1 MQPLLV
7 LSSSDGYDE
16 GGYKEAPSTEAYL
29 ESFKSVGSKALAE
42 LISKFKD
49 SASPVNCVVYDSL
62 LPWAFDVAKK
72 FGINGAVVF
81 LTNSASVC
89 SMYWHIDH
97 GRLTLPVK
105 RRTEL
110 VLLPGLP
117 SLGLFDLPSFLAQP
131 SSNSAY
137 LVVIVEKFSCLD
149 KNDWVFCNTL
159 CLTRLLTTERDL
171 KKLD

>member
-7 LSSSDGYDE
+7 LSNSDGYDE

-29 ESFKSVGSKALAE
+29 ESFKPVGSKALAE

-62 LPWAFDVAKK
+62 LPWALDVARK
-72 FGINGAVVF
+72 FGIYGAVF
-81 LTNSASVC
+81 LTDSASVC

-105 RRTEL
+105 
-110 VLLPGLP
+110 
-117 SLGLFDLPSFLAQP
+117 
-131 SSNSAY
+131 
-137 LVVIVEKFSCLD
+137 
-149 KNDWVFCNTL
+149 
-159 CLTRLLTTERDL
+159 
-171 KKLD
+171 